1 MINLIKDTIDKINLK
16 ELSAKIID
24 LLQEKICAAYKA
36 IKNEIIN
43 LFDGTTFKKIFDA
56 GYKFIMGSSM
66 DESTKQVND
75 KIDSLIEYVK
85 KLRKTIESSK
95 TFIHAL
101 IERIREQGRLRVI
114 NKLNHNPKHPEYE
127 SSFPDLDVEIPKE
140 ENFKIQYPN
149 DLDEDFNIIVQQR
162 SLKVNQSFKDKMNRS
177 IEKAHYNY
185 FDKDKHPWT
194 VFKEPP
200 SYPQSNNTVSYY
212 KDMYKDLE
220 VPKELHEYFMID
232 FDSAVFLI
240 DGHLISS
247 STKEEMIKSFKK
259 LITNDIEQKFISQYA
274 NPTLLKPSYLKLIAE
289 NPALN
294 GSHIVR
300 ANNFYEITHLED
312 GTIRIVATNL
322 SDFYSVNA
330 NDVTEHH
337 SFGVKTTVIFSYS
350 DAPIIKHSYFVN

>member
-1 MINLIKDTIDKINLK
+1 
-16 ELSAKIID
+16 
-24 LLQEKICAAYKA
+24 LQEKISAAYNA
-36 IKNEIIN
+36 IKNEVID
-43 LFDGTTFKKIFDA
+43 LFNGTTLKKIFDA
-56 GYKFIMGSSM
+56 GYKFIVGSSM
-66 DESTKQVND
+66 DESTKKVND

-95 TFIHAL
+95 LFIHAL
-101 IERIREQGRLRVI
+101 IEKIREQGRLRVV

-127 SSFPDLDVEIPKE
+127 SSFPDLNVEIPKE
-140 ENFKIQYPN
+140 ENFTVQYPN
-149 DLDEDFNIIVQQR
+149 DLDENFYTAVQQKN
-162 SLKVNQSFKDKMNRS
+162 LQSDQIFKDKINSS
-177 IEKAHYNY
+177 INKAHYNDV
-185 FDKDKHPWT
+185 DKNKHPWT

-200 SYPQSNNTVSYY
+200 LFPHSKNTVSYY

-220 VPKELHEYFMID
+220 IPKELNEYFMID

-247 STKEEMIKSFKK
+247 STKEAMIENFKK
-259 LITNDIEQKFISQYA
+259 LITNDIEQKFVSQYA

-289 NPALN
+289 HPGLN
-294 GSHIVR
+294 GSRIVR

-337 SFGVKTTVIFSYS
+337 SFGVKTTVIFSYTN
-350 DAPIIKHSYFVN
+350 APIIKHSYFVN